1 MKKKIQR
8 IPNKGQQNIN
18 SPAMKA
24 ASHTPEACAK
34 RSQTA
39 KENRLIQAE
48 LYSHLKDAL
57 LDGTGAPYY
66 AKFIDKYLKEAY
78 ADPSG
83 ICGKVVASSI
93 FSENMLSK
101 LDEES
106 EKNMAKELDF
116 LRYRV
121 IKDCFDKQRD
131 VILTPPNKKENIIVC
146 CGRRAGKTDMAAKL
160 IIYIAIIP
168 NSPITYIHK
177 TFTNAIQQCYDNV
190 IKEADKV
197 GLVRKK
203 ESRADGIIEFTNG
216 SKVTFLGNNNKVEA
230 DKSRGSRNKLII
242 IDEAAF
248 ECNMSYLVNDV
259 LEPTL
264 SDFSDSVLVMLSSPP
279 RVPKT
284 FFEKVWNQKNEN
296 GNYTW
301 KHYSWNMFNNPYIPD
316 PKSTLE
322 HICKEKGVTMDSPL
336 IRREYLGEFV
346 YDTEAQV
353 YKGYKTY
360 KKEEKEAILKNM
372 NITNIVIGNDFG
384 FSDYNGVVMLAYD
397 VVTKQGIV
405 LEESK
410 FNQSTVEA
418 IVELDR
424 KYYDEAKKIMLE
436 KNNNTNNI
444 LIITDSNEKS
454 ITFELNTTYKLPAY
468 TCYKY
473 DKMMA
478 ISSLAEAMRTGRIT
492 IQSNGAI
499 ADECE
504 QTVYKR
510 DEEDH
515 ILSEIDD
522 TQFHPDILDSLLY
535 AYRQMMYDCG
545 DTTIGGQSS
554 DLKQANVTLPP
565 TLNITPNDMNKSDGV
580 VWS

>member
-57 LDGTGAPYY
+57 LDGTGTPYY

-131 VILTPPNKKENIIVC
+131 VILTPPNKKENIVVC

-284 FFEKVWNQKNEN
+284 FFEKVWNQKDEN

-316 PKSTLE
+316 PKGTLE
-322 HICKEKGVTMDSPL
+322 HICTEKGLDLNSPL
-336 IRREYLGEFV
+336 IHREYLGEFV

-360 KKEEKEAILKNM
+360 KDKISALKDM

-384 FSDYNGVVMLAYD
+384 FSDYNGVVMLAYNTT
-397 VVTKQGIV
+397 TKQGIV

-410 FNQSTVEA
+410 FNNSTVEL
-418 IVELDR
+418 IVDLDR
-424 KYYDEAKKIMLE
+424 KYYDEAKQIMLE
-436 KNNNTNNI
+436 KNHNTNNI
-444 LIITDSNEKS
+444 LIVTDNNEKS
-454 ITFELNTTYKLPAY
+454 ITYELNTTYKLPAY

-478 ISSLAEAMRTGRIT
+478 ISSLAEAMRTGRVLIKEG
-492 IQSNGAI
+492 GAI

-522 TQFHPDILDSLLY
+522 SQFHPDILDSLLY
-535 AYRQMMYDCG
+535 AYRQMMFDCG
-545 DTTIGGQSS
+545 DTTVGGQSS
-554 DLKQANVTLPP
+554 DLKNSNQTSVNS
-565 TLNITPNDMNKSDGV
+565 NNNNDV
-580 VWS
+580 IWI